1 MSNRQEFIYKGYGGG
16 HANERGVHMLKKAR
30 EKDLYY
36 LFKVDRDLEIGQRV
50 LVNYNHAMPYRKGI
64 LLVGGQHL
72 WTAKSNGFKREKPM

>member
-1 MSNRQEFIYKGYGGG
+1 MYKKMSKIGCDTMSNRQEFIYKGYGGG
-16 HANERGVHMLKKAR
+16 YSNERGVHILKKAR

-36 LFKVDRDLEIGQRV
+36 LFKVDRNLEIGQRV

-72 WTAKSNGFKREKPM
+72 